1 MIDLEEVRALAVHR
15 AYDVLGDDALGVVGY
30 LELQP
35 DAVISVLIALER
47 IEERRNGP
55 SPPSSGSTDDRI
67 AEIHARQATLA
78 ETRMAQSPG
87 WVD

>member
-55 SPPSSGSTDDRI
+55 SPPLPGPTDRRSRNPR
-67 AEIHARQATLA
+67 A
-78 ETRMAQSPG
+78 
-87 WVD
+87 